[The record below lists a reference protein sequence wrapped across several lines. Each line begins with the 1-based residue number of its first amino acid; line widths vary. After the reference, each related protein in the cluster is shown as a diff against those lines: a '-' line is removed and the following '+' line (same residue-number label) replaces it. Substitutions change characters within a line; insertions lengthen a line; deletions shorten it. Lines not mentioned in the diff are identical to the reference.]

1 MDEVLRYT
9 KDGGSHI
16 ASNLGKAVA
25 ENPLPAALLGI
36 SLAWLMAGPRRPDGA
51 SHHGWE
57 DRTSEPTYRTIGSGG
72 IRRVSHTRDDRGQWY
87 SEFADDMGRIYRAK
101 SDAAGR
107 RAGHFMDDA
116 GNMVTGFIDDSGR
129 RISQFTDEAGT
140 VLDDAMGWASHTWND
155 VTGMVGRAAGNIADA
170 ARRMGGGAAGSAGRF
185 GSDLQ
190 SNASR
195 MSRDVVHTLEE
206 QPLIA
211 AALAFAAGAAIGAI
225 LPRTAEEDRLMGEM
239 SDDIK
244 DQASQAAAELYEQG
258 KEKASEV
265 YEDVSEQARRVYED
279 TKHKLV
285 ESEAQADENRPITH

>member
-1 MDEVLRYT
+1 A
-9 KDGGSHI
+9 GS
-16 ASNLGKAVA
+16 
-25 ENPLPAALLGI
+25 
-36 SLAWLMAGPRRPDGA
+36 
-51 SHHGWE
+51 
-57 DRTSEPTYRTIGSGG
+57 
-72 IRRVSHTRDDRGQWY
+72 
-87 SEFADDMGRIYRAK
+87 
-101 SDAAGR
+101 
-107 RAGHFMDDA
+107 
-116 GNMVTGFIDDSGR
+116 
-129 RISQFTDEAGT
+129 
-140 VLDDAMGWASHTWND
+140 
-155 VTGMVGRAAGNIADA
+155 IADA
-170 ARRMGGGAAGSAGRF
+170 ARRMGGGAAGSASRL

-195 MSRDVVHTLEE
+195 LSRDAVRTLEE
-206 QPLIA
+206 QPLVA

-225 LPRTAEEDRLMGEM
+225 LPRTREEDRLMGEM